1 MVAAVRLTH
10 PPDSPYKPADF
21 ARPPDARNPLRTDAS
36 TMPAPLPAGVCRR
49 SAIRSLIGVACCAL
63 EGCTILKIDHKQS
76 ASKPVLPPLV
86 APKDALTLE
95 VYYIERGAGDALI
108 GESLWRQ
115 LDEAG
120 AIKSQEV
127 RSRLRT
133 AGLRVGLAGT
143 NPPQALRAAAAEQ
156 RSASERGPGAMR
168 KVSLLAGQETTI
180 EAAIIDDAF
189 QVRTRGT
196 AGERVT
202 PYAGARCILRI
213 SGERQQDGWVRLHV
227 HPELHHGAKTFRSS
241 AQDGDWKLHQG
252 QKIDQLYEQRFDVE
266 LSLGELVVLGPLG
279 DEPDTIGA
287 RFFRTGE
294 PPAASER
301 VLVIRVADVQQID
314 PIRSN
319 DW

>member
-1 MVAAVRLTH
+1 
-10 PPDSPYKPADF
+10 
-21 ARPPDARNPLRTDAS
+21 
-36 TMPAPLPAGVCRR
+36 MPAPLPAGFGRR
-49 SAIRSLIGVACCAL
+49 SALRSLIGFACCAL
-63 EGCTILKIDHKQS
+63 EGCMILKIDHKQS

-115 LDEAG
+115 LDEVG
-120 AIKSQEV
+120 AVKSQEV
-127 RSRLRT
+127 RSRLRS

-143 NPPQALRAAAAEQ
+143 NPPQALRAAAVEQ
-156 RSASERGPGAMR
+156 RSASERGPGAMQ

-180 EAAIIDDAF
+180 EAAIIDQSF
-189 QVRTRGT
+189 QLRTHGA

-202 PYAGARCILRI
+202 PYDEARCILRI

-227 HPELHHGAKTFRSS
+227 HPELHHGATTFRSS
-241 AQDGDWKLHQG
+241 AQDGDWKLKQG

-266 LSLGELVVLGPLG
+266 LNLGEMVVVGPLG
-279 DEPDTIGA
+279 EESDSIGA

-301 VLVIRVADVQQID
+301 VLVIRVADVQQIE
-314 PIRSN
+314 PVRSN